1 MKTFKKTGGLNL
13 GLNFGLKLAITL
25 GILTA
30 IAPAMAQSNAK
41 SDQVKHGEVLYES
54 NGCYMCHGTVGQGG
68 VGPAVA
74 VDLIPYAGVA
84 AYVRHPTGDMP
95 PFSEKV
101 LSDADLHDIY
111 AYLSVQPEPK
121 NPDSIPLLPK
131 VKPVSSGSK

>member
-1 MKTFKKTGGLNL
+1 MKIFKKTGGLKFCLTLTTAL
-13 GLNFGLKLAITL
+13 GMLI
-25 GILTA
+25 A

-41 SDQVKHGEVLYES
+41 SDQVKHGEVLYEA

-95 PFSEKV
+95 PFSEKI

-111 AYLSVQPEPK
+111 AYLSAQPEPK

-131 VKPVSSGSK
+131 VKPVSSDNK

>member
-1 MKTFKKTGGLNL
+1 MKIFKKMDGFKL
-13 GLNFGLKLAITL
+13 GLKCAIAL
-25 GILTA
+25 GMLTA

-41 SDQVKHGEVLYES
+41 SDQIKHGEAVFES

-111 AYLSVQPEPK
+111 AYLSAQPEPK

-131 VKPVSSGSK
+131 VKPVSSDSK